1 MNALSA
7 AERRSRAPVPDPSDP
22 AGIVGGAA
30 RGSVTSACGEVLARE
45 DVEPS
50 REPDRCPARQEPA
63 SEMYAIVKTGGKQYK
78 VAVGDV
84 VDVELLD
91 GDSVDLQPILVVDGS
106 TVLSSVDDLAK
117 VSITGN
123 VLGETKGPKIKI
135 LKYKNKT
142 GYKRRVGHRQR
153 YSQVEITGISK

>member
-1 MNALSA
+1 
-7 AERRSRAPVPDPSDP
+7 
-22 AGIVGGAA
+22 
-30 RGSVTSACGEVLARE
+30 
-45 DVEPS
+45 
-50 REPDRCPARQEPA
+50 
-63 SEMYAIVKTGGKQYK
+63 MYAIVKTGGKQYK

-84 VDVELLD
+84 VDVELLG

-117 VSITGN
+117 VSITGSI
-123 VLGETKGPKIKI
+123 VGETKGPKIKI

-142 GYKRRVGHRQR
+142 GYKRRQGHRQR